1 MYQLVLYACVRTST
15 IFLSMPPAALA
26 RFSDSFNVHVD
37 QLAVDMLNVT
47 RKEQQCCGVWLPV
60 RVASWEATEIVA
72 SVRLITNEQLRS
84 QNATTAATVRQEVG
98 RVLVVEIAMV
108 PSALFLRSVKLECL
122 ARGRY
127 ETTPLHRTALWS
139 VGFFFSERCS
149 NELPCIIFLQ
159 YIQLIWRDLNLWGQ
173 KCKANGVYDTVNHF
187 ACNFAKCSPMLKI
200 LSPAEWMINF

>member
-1 MYQLVLYACVRTST
+1 MRVFELRQF
-15 IFLSMPPAALA
+15 FLSMPPAAMA
-26 RFSDSFNVHVD
+26 RFSDFFNVHVD

-47 RKEQQCCGVWLPV
+47 RKEQQCCGVWIPV
-60 RVASWEATEIVA
+60 RVATWETTEIVA
-72 SVRLITNEQLRS
+72 SVRLITNEQLHS

-139 VGFFFSERCS
+139 VGFFQCAARMNYRVSFFAIYSTYLARSESLRTKVQG
-149 NELPCIIFLQ
+149 E
-159 YIQLIWRDLNLWGQ
+159 
-173 KCKANGVYDTVNHF
+173 
-187 ACNFAKCSPMLKI
+187 
-200 LSPAEWMINF
+200 